1 MRISAGYRKL
11 QTNAMKAYRK
21 QRQYVHHHCQLRHV
35 TRSCA
40 VIVGVCILMLP
51 MLELATKHVQP
62 ATTYYMDSINHVHA
76 CHMTFANKPL
86 VLPSLNSVLPAI
98 AFENRIA
105 WSNIGYQSTHSRVCH
120 VAISRAPTASTSLG
134 RRVVGVV
141 VLLLLLMSGDIE
153 TNPGPVGE
161 HTSLMYIAY
170 KKLKYTYH
178 LMKSIDGS
186 FGHFQGQ
193 ESESV
198 FSCVQNTLL
207 VSATF
212 SPYR

>member
-1 MRISAGYRKL
+1 MPISAGYRKL
-11 QTNAMKAYRK
+11 QTNAMKAYPK
-21 QRQYVHHHCQLRHV
+21 QRQHIYLHCQLCHV

-51 MLELATKHVQP
+51 MLELATEHVQL
-62 ATTYYMDSINHVHA
+62 ATMYCVDSINHVHA

-86 VLPSLNSVLPAI
+86 VLPSLNNVLPAI

-120 VAISRAPTASTSLG
+120 VAITQAPTSLG
-134 RRVVGVV
+134 RRVVGVM

-153 TNPGPVGE
+153 TNPGPVGK
-161 HTSLMYIAY
+161 HTPLMYIAY
-170 KKLKYTYH
+170 KKLKHTYH